1 MGNMDNKPQTLS
13 EKTTAFWNIS
23 LAWNRGQGPYQGMM
37 TSEALKECNQL
48 YSALGGHR
56 LLTGKT
62 TALRDAM
69 IAGKK
74 RGKKTKQPQN
84 VLELKINAKA
94 P

>member
-1 MGNMDNKPQTLS
+1 MGKMDTEPKTLAD
-13 EKTTAFWNIS
+13 KTEAFWNIS
-23 LAWNRGQGPYQGMM
+23 MAWNRGQGPCRGIT
-37 TSEALKECNQL
+37 TSDALKQCNQL

-69 IAGKK
+69 IDGKK
-74 RGKKTKQPQN
+74 RGKKAKPQQN